1 MDVKKYLSR
10 YHNMKLKLEKLEY
23 LHEDYSDFF
32 GEIDGQPLIGGD

>member
-23 LHEDYSDFF
+23 LHEDYIYVYSWSA
-32 GEIDGQPLIGGD
+32 I